1 MMGLVLP
8 RSVSSFFS
16 DPYFPRLTQGVAQA
30 CNQFNY
36 TLGLF
41 LIGTPDDEEAI
52 YPRVSRR
59 GYLDGILLQSG
70 QIGEQLI
77 DRLVGTG
84 LPLLILGRPHNPDQ
98 VSYIDVDNVA
108 ASYEAVSHLIRLGRQ
123 RIATVTGGT
132 NSTVGLD
139 RKQGY
144 LKALTEQGMNADDTL
159 VADGDFTEVSG
170 YYAMQKLLAARPDAV
185 FCASDVM
192 AIGAMRA
199 ARESGLRIPQDIAF
213 VSFDDLPLA
222 TIPEPKLTTI
232 RQPIYRF
239 GFKAVEILVDLIEHG
254 NLPHHHVIMDT
265 ELVVRESCGARQK
278 VVVANEV
285 EVSRVIEPSE
295 PRL

>member
-1 MMGLVLP
+1 
-8 RSVSSFFS
+8 
-16 DPYFPRLTQGVAQA
+16 
-30 CNQFNY
+30 
-36 TLGLF
+36 
-41 LIGTPDDEEAI
+41 
-52 YPRVSRR
+52 
-59 GYLDGILLQSG
+59 
-70 QIGEQLI
+70 
-77 DRLVGTG
+77 
-84 LPLLILGRPHNPDQ
+84 
-98 VSYIDVDNVA
+98 
-108 ASYEAVSHLIRLGRQ
+108 
-123 RIATVTGGT
+123 
-132 NSTVGLD
+132 
-139 RKQGY
+139 
-144 LKALTEQGMNADDTL
+144 MNADDTL

-199 ARESGLRIPQDIAF
+199 ARESGLRIPQDVAF

-285 EVSRVIEPSE
+285 EVSGVIEPSE